1 MKLRL
6 FDKAAFSE
14 PLIFKD
20 PYFFKAVIHFHK
32 CYFSEDAVYWK
43 MLFSTAN
50 LVFTVSLFIY
60 RLVINPGVFR
70 FKFSGVYRKMHHSE
84 NHSMK
89 YYEQKFCIKLAF
101 QGSIKQGYLSKHV
114 KQVLSDGVFF
124 ESSEIGSSSLGSEP

>member
-1 MKLRL
+1 MRLRL

-20 PYFFKAVIHFHK
+20 PYFFKAVMHFRK

-70 FKFSGVYRKMHHSE
+70 FKLSGVYRKMH
-84 NHSMK
+84 
-89 YYEQKFCIKLAF
+89 
-101 QGSIKQGYLSKHV
+101 YLSKHV

>member
-1 MKLRL
+1 MRLRL

-20 PYFFKAVIHFHK
+20 PYFFKAVMHFRK
-32 CYFSEDAVYWK
+32 CYFSEDTVYWK

-70 FKFSGVYRKMHHSE
+70 FKFPGVYRKVHHSE
-84 NHSMK
+84 NRSMK

-101 QGSIKQGYLSKHV
+101 QGSFSGLSIETCKNSVSGVSIKMSIP
-114 KQVLSDGVFF
+114 VLNFSTK
-124 ESSEIGSSSLGSEP
+124 